1 MQAHICW
8 HTVFNMLC
16 KLTTSPCTSR
26 SHNTSPPIGRL
37 ISCSFTDTPSA
48 SLASGL
54 ARSSAGVIQPPEPVS
69 LGSLGNTPDR
79 WLCELI
85 VWVTHR
91 EHKKQSKPIGGG
103 VGLVL
108 QADQLVHNNKVQEF
122 DLFSPLL
129 SVFFCQ
135 QSTTMC
141 VKTNDIQLYDRHK
154 FWLLRQLICSP
165 LQFRTWGVRSADCLY
180 QQSRSAC
187 IHQNSPSLP
196 AVTED
201 TPSYWLSSGRV
212 ALSADLLSAHCR
224 ASAAKC
230 STTKH
235 GSLLETCYKS
245 GTHSPS

>member
-1 MQAHICW
+1 MRAHICW

-48 SLASGL
+48 SLASG
-54 ARSSAGVIQPPEPVS
+54 PVFCWGHSTSWASVSGLVRQHSWPLTLWVNS
-69 LGSLGNTPDR
+69 LSHAQRTQATNR
-79 WLCELI
+79 
-85 VWVTHR
+85 
-91 EHKKQSKPIGGG
+91 PIRGG

-154 FWLLRQLICSP
+154 LWLLRQLICSP
-165 LQFRTWGVRSADCLY
+165 LQFRTWGVRSAGCLY
-180 QQSRSAC
+180 QQSCSAC